1 VSSASTYKVD
11 VSAASDFSSFLGGYN
26 DFNTGNT
33 NGITITGLVDP
44 PGEYYVRV
52 RSANTCGT
60 SGNSIVLLMVT
71 HAPAPPN
78 TNGVLPAS
86 IACNSFTAQWGATTN
101 ATAYL
106 LDVSTSSTFANTL
119 TGYNDLNVGVAT
131 SFNVP
136 GLTPGTTYYYRVYA
150 RNSCGSISAASSTV
164 TVILG
169 TPTAPTN
176 LVVSSSTNSFSVS
189 WDASASGNA
198 TTYYMDVSTSPTF
211 VAGTFLSGYSNNN
224 LGNVGSTTVSGL
236 PSGWGPYYIRIRG
249 ANACGTSSN
258 SSSVSAP

>member
-1 VSSASTYKVD
+1 
-11 VSAASDFSSFLGGYN
+11 
-26 DFNTGNT
+26 
-33 NGITITGLVDP
+33 
-44 PGEYYVRV
+44 V

-60 SGNSIVLLMVT
+60 SGNSNTLLMVT
-71 HAPAPPN
+71 HAPSPPN

-119 TGYNDLNVGVAT
+119 TGYDDLNVGVAT

-150 RNSCGSISAASSTV
+150 RNSCGLISASSSTV
-164 TVILG
+164 TVNLAG
-169 TPTAPTN
+169 PSAPTN
-176 LVVSSSTNSFSVS
+176 LVATVSTNSFSVT

-224 LGNVGSTTVSGL
+224 LGNVTSTTVSGL
-236 PSGWGPYYIRIRG
+236 PSGWGPYYVRIRG
-249 ANACGTSSN
+249 GNACGTSSN
-258 SSSVSAP
+258 SATLPVP